1 MGRRVVVNQDFTSYP
16 CSSENLGVAE
26 ADVRSCRQLNLLTRI
41 RPFKK
46 LKVNAEDSEMP
57 PKSLLKET
65 NFFKMLIKESLQK
78 HEKKTQLGGWG
89 ARVYRVTTSL
99 L

>member
-1 MGRRVVVNQDFTSYP
+1 MNSFFLGGEEGCCKSRLHILP

-26 ADVRSCRQLNLLTRI
+26 ADVRSCRQLNLLTCI
-41 RPFKK
+41 RPCKK

-65 NFFKMLIKESLQK
+65 YFKKC
-78 HEKKTQLGGWG
+78 
-89 ARVYRVTTSL
+89 
-99 L
+99 